1 MSRSSSTTLAK
12 IDQAVAIATK
22 NGRRA
27 DTDGVVLLRKLRG
40 LIERRRPLAMM
51 VDDRLVPIS
60 IDDITVRRTVLEV
73 DLVKHDLGTASFT
86 PGEVRAEYDYRD
98 DVPKLLGYGVPANDD
113 RDVIVDF
120 DVAV

>member
-40 LIERRRPLAMM
+40 LIERRRPLAMK

-86 PGEVRAEYDYRD
+86 PGEVRAEYDTSD

-120 DVAV
+120 DVAI